1 MKRILINATQPEEL
15 RLAIV
20 DGQRLLDLDIESQ
33 AREQRKGNVYKGRI
47 TRVEPSLEACFVD
60 YGEDRQG
67 FLSLREISPEYFE
80 KPAASGDKSNMRELI
95 KEGREIIVQVDKE
108 ERGTKGAAL
117 TTYISLAGRYLVLMP
132 NNPKAGGVSRR
143 IDGEDRADLREA
155 MSSLELPAGM
165 GAIARTAGVGR
176 TAEELQWDL
185 NYLLDLWQ
193 SLLGA
198 THERK
203 APFLI
208 YQESNIIIRALRD
221 YLKPDIGEIV
231 VDEERIYAHASE
243 FMRMV
248 MPGQQNKL
256 KYYADPTPLFS
267 RYQIESQI
275 ESAHVREVRLP
286 SGGSIVIDS
295 TEALTAIDINSA
307 RSTRGGSIE
316 ETALHTNL
324 EAADEIARQLRLR
337 DLGGL
342 VVIDFID
349 MNTSKNQREVENRL
363 RDACGMD
370 RARIQLGRISRFG
383 LLEMS
388 RQRLRPSLR
397 EHTHL
402 VCPRCDGQ
410 GMIRTIESTGLLV
423 LRLLEEEALKEKT
436 GRVIAQLP
444 ASVATYLLNEK
455 RSILGAIEAR
465 TEVDLTLVA
474 NPNLESPQ
482 FDISRIREDQLQ
494 EENNGGPSHSLI
506 HLPAPNPADLPHAD
520 QTVGKKAGQVPAVA
534 AVLPSTP
541 APTRAEPEPR
551 QRRAPQH
558 AKSRPQQATAS
569 VSLLARLW
577 AALLQL
583 TGMGGQS
590 EEQQPRQPNR
600 SNQGSGQRG
609 RGQGRGGD
617 RKSGSGGN
625 QRNRRSNT
633 RRDNRRDRDDITT
646 NRQAPSASSGTK
658 AETNADK
665 PQDAADNGGR
675 KRRRRRRSGNDNN
688 AANEQSGA
696 QNNAAKAAQEGAAP
710 DTTRAPESQ
719 ADNAGKANH
728 GPTAEG
734 DDGSNAPK
742 SRRRGRRGGRRRR
755 GARGNGADGAEATQ
769 SSSTEQ
775 SQDGSAPR
783 ADRQDTPPQD
793 SKNAEMSQESGKTA
807 KPENSEPSTP
817 VETADQA
824 TARAQKPAKPQAQ
837 SKTDVG
843 NSSDAAQPESEAA
856 KQTTPQPASAEAAMP
871 TQSKPQEADE
881 AKPSQSKSS
890 EQPKPE
896 AKPKAAPETKPAALD
911 ETASEQAATAT
922 VQEAPA
928 KPDASDAKAGAA
940 EDAAD
945 KPKRSRSRRPRKSAQ
960 PKPAADNTEAAADTA
975 ATDATPTAPASP
987 AKAAAATEGVAKA
1000 EAKSAKAPSRS
1011 DDQAQPELV
1020 QVSTDPSKVSKA
1032 AQAEQPAT
1040 TPAKKPEDKKP
1051 SNGDAPSPKAPVTQA
1066 ITKPKDE
1073 PELVMVETKKS

>member
-60 YGEDRQG
+60 YGEERQG

-198 THERK
+198 THDRK

-221 YLKPDIGEIV
+221 YLKPEIGEIV
-231 VDEERIYAHASE
+231 VDEERIFAHASE

-256 KYYADPTPLFS
+256 KYYSDPTPLFS

-286 SGGSIVIDS
+286 SGGSIVIDT

-455 RSILGAIEAR
+455 RAILGAIETR

-494 EENNGGPSHSLI
+494 EENNSGPSHSLI
-506 HLPAPNPADLPHAD
+506 HLPAINPADLPHAD
-520 QTVGKKAGQVPAVA
+520 QNAGKKPGQVPAVA

-541 APTRAEPEPR
+541 APTPVEPAPR
-551 QRRAPQH
+551 R
-558 AKSRPQQATAS
+558 RPQQRERVADRPDHATAS

-577 AALLQL
+577 AALVKL
-583 TGMGGQS
+583 TGLGGATPP
-590 EEQQPRQPNR
+590 EPKTPEKR
-600 SNQGSGQRG
+600 SSRSDASRT
-609 RGQGRGGD
+609 RGQGRGGE
-617 RKSGSGGN
+617 RKSGSSGN
-625 QRNRRSNT
+625 PRNRRGNT
-633 RRDNRRDRDDITT
+633 RRDGRRDRDDITT
-646 NRQAPSASSGTK
+646 NRQAPSNTAGNTASNK
-658 AETNADK
+658 AETKADK
-665 PQDAADNGGR
+665 PNDAADGSGR
-675 KRRRRRRSGNDNN
+675 KRRRRRRSGADSAASNEQNTAPNNVTNESKTDNEQAANNQAATDSANN
-688 AANEQSGA
+688 ATKSQG
-696 QNNAAKAAQEGAAP
+696 P
-710 DTTRAPESQ
+710 DKDGD
-719 ADNAGKANH
+719 DNA
-728 GPTAEG
+728 
-734 DDGSNAPK
+734 NAPK

-755 GARGNGADGAEATQ
+755 GGRGNDGDGADNGGATDQAETSHNDASATDAAAQAPSEVQ
-769 SSSTEQ
+769 SDVAVAADASPQSVNPTTTGTDAGERAEQPKAASTAGAAKAGPKTQETSDDVRSRKPGADENSS
-775 SQDGSAPR
+775 R
-783 ADRQDTPPQD
+783 AD
-793 SKNAEMSQESGKTA
+793 
-807 KPENSEPSTP
+807 
-817 VETADQA
+817 V
-824 TARAQKPAKPQAQ
+824 KPA
-837 SKTDVG
+837 
-843 NSSDAAQPESEAA
+843 DAAQSPAPEAEKRAQSA
-856 KQTTPQPASAEAAMP
+856 PASDAPAAATDSAQNEPAPKAEAATP
-871 TQSKPQEADE
+871 TKN
-881 AKPSQSKSS
+881 SS
-890 EQPKPE
+890 LSPK
-896 AKPKAAPETKPAALD
+896 
-911 ETASEQAATAT
+911 EQAGVDASAHSSADAP
-922 VQEAPA
+922 QEAPA
-928 KPDASDAKAGAA
+928 EGQEK
-940 EDAAD
+940 AAD
-945 KPKRSRSRRPRKSAQ
+945 KPKRSRSRRPSKSAQ
-960 PKPAADNTEAAADTA
+960 
-975 ATDATPTAPASP
+975 
-987 AKAAAATEGVAKA
+987 
-1000 EAKSAKAPSRS
+1000 AKSAKAASQTTEDGPSTANADKPAQPSAPPQDASEARS
-1011 DDQAQPELV
+1011 DQAAEKSSASGSKPA
-1020 QVSTDPSKVSKA
+1020 STGTDSDTAKPAKAEA
-1032 AQAEQPAT
+1032 AQAQEPTVETPVAPKTQQPEAPT
-1040 TPAKKPEDKKP
+1040 TL
-1051 SNGDAPSPKAPVTQA
+1051 
-1066 ITKPKDE
+1066 KDE